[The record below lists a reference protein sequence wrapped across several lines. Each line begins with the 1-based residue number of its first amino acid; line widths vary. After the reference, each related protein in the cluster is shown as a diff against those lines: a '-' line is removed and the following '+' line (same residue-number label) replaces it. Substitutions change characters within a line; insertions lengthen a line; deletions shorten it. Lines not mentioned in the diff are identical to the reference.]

1 MKKKNKKKGRKVTRW
16 IGRFIKG
23 FVLATFILVIVI
35 GIVFAVK
42 FVPIAQ
48 EYSEEAKATVA
59 ASTENTFKSQLTT
72 YIYDTN
78 GKELVKL
85 KGDKDIIYKESTEI
99 PDNVKQAFI
108 SVEDRKFYTHEGIDL
123 KGIVR
128 ILYRFVVTKGD
139 EKHGAST
146 ITQQLARNAFLSH
159 EVSMERKLKEM
170 FIALELEKKY
180 TKDEILEYYI
190 NSIYFGNG
198 YYGIGAASVG
208 YFNKDISQ
216 CSLSEVAFLCSIPN
230 NPTLYDPVDNFDNVL
245 KRRDKILEDME
256 EMGYLST
263 VECNE
268 AKSETIALNRP
279 ETITESNYMVS
290 YAVDCA
296 VRVLMEKD
304 NFTFRYDFDSEEDY
318 EAYNEE

>member
-139 EKHGAST
+139 E
-146 ITQQLARNAFLSH
+146 
-159 EVSMERKLKEM
+159 
-170 FIALELEKKY
+170 
-180 TKDEILEYYI
+180 
-190 NSIYFGNG
+190 
-198 YYGIGAASVG
+198 
-208 YFNKDISQ
+208 
-216 CSLSEVAFLCSIPN
+216 
-230 NPTLYDPVDNFDNVL
+230 
-245 KRRDKILEDME
+245 
-256 EMGYLST
+256 
-263 VECNE
+263 
-268 AKSETIALNRP
+268 
-279 ETITESNYMVS
+279 
-290 YAVDCA
+290 
-296 VRVLMEKD
+296 
-304 NFTFRYDFDSEEDY
+304 
-318 EAYNEE
+318 